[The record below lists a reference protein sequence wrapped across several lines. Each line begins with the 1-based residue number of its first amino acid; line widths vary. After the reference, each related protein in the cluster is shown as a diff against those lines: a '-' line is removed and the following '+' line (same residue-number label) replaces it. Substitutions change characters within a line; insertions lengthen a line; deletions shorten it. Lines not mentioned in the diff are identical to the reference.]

1 METRRRNVL
10 LGWSLISAGMFGRA
24 IAAPAQVAKRLSSMN
39 AGSYNIA
46 DWGAKLDG
54 TSNDAPFIQ
63 AAYNAMPNGATM
75 TIPIGNWSGDPAPD
89 FQNVYHTKHIL
100 WAALGTLDQ
109 GTAAPG
115 TNPVLSIGDGD
126 VFETFYAGAKF
137 FSKTYKKSCD
147 IGDDAAFL
155 HETGGAAHAV
165 NVINDNPAFSNGYS
179 VIWGD
184 SSMITS
190 TAQSKGYSWAKVHT
204 LNSFGQNDLGGQDV
218 ASVSRVQNYGKNST
232 WATASANCNLTGLQ
246 PVAFGDTGHE
256 GDMFTNG
263 PDPGGG
269 RVHRLLTNNQQNWP
283 AWQPNKQVV
292 AAGNITPPTIIQM
305 TPAGGEPCTYI
316 CIRSGITGWAAPN
329 FTQPVYPQTTT
340 FTDGT
345 AVWRYGTT
353 VRSSMD
359 KGDCMQSSGGNAYNT
374 MYWMSGNV
382 NNAMID
388 ATLVRFKGNATA
400 MSLPENAY
408 INFTAKS
415 LPHPWK
421 PNAAYDVGQ
430 RLIPNDFQGYVY
442 VCATAGI
449 SGATEPAFPVK
460 GTVADNNI
468 VWAVDNFGRRFGYS
482 SYGRELIYQVN
493 SADTASAVI
502 ALAIKDD
509 GAIATPFLN
518 AGSAEF
524 CITFAAKKPAFT
536 VTKQAAISTVP
547 LIDSN
552 VANCME
558 TNPAAI
564 TIPDATTWFIVSPSA
579 ATLPKLIITFPA
591 YIAGGQALEITFD
604 AAVTSL
610 SFAFPSG
617 ASAQGKFPASAAA
630 GATMKFRAAA
640 GKIWRHIVYA

>member
-10 LGWSLISAGMFGRA
+10 LGWSLISASLFERA
-24 IAAPAQVAKRLSSMN
+24 AAAPAQVTKQR
-39 AGSYNIA
+39 AGSYNIT

-54 TSNDAPFIQ
+54 ASNDAPFIQ
-63 AAYNAMPNGATM
+63 AAYNAMPDGAVM
-75 TIPIGNWSGDPAPD
+75 TIPIGNWYGDPQASFD
-89 FQNVYHTKHIL
+89 NVYHTKHIL
-100 WAALGTLDQ
+100 WEALGTLDQ
-109 GTAAPG
+109 GAAAAG
-115 TNPVLSIGDGD
+115 TKPVLSIGDGD

-190 TAQSKGYSWAKVHT
+190 SAQSKGYSWAKVHT

-218 ASVSRVQNYGKNST
+218 ASVARVQNYGKNST

-283 AWQPNKQVV
+283 AWSANKQVV
-292 AAGNITPPTIIQM
+292 AAGNMNPATIIQM

-316 CIRSGITGWAAPN
+316 CIRAGVTGFVAPN
-329 FTQPVYPQTTT
+329 FTQPAHPQTAT

-353 VRSSMD
+353 VRASMD
-359 KGDCMQSSGGNAYNT
+359 KGDCMQSSGANAYNT
-374 MYWMSGNV
+374 MYWLSGNV
-382 NNAMID
+382 NNAIID
-388 ATLVRFKGNATA
+388 ATQVTFKGDA
-400 MSLPENAY
+400 MALSLPENAY
-408 INFTAKS
+408 INFTGRS

-421 PNAAYDVGQ
+421 PNTTYEVGQ
-430 RLIPNDFQGYVY
+430 KIIPNDFQGYVY
-442 VCATAGI
+442 ICTAPGI
-449 SGATEPAFPVK
+449 SGATQPDFPAKGPV
-460 GTVADNNI
+460 TDNDV
-468 VWAVDNFGRRFGYS
+468 VWSNYDFGRRLGYS

-493 SADTASAVI
+493 SADSGGTVI

-509 GAIATPFLN
+509 GALTTPFLN
-518 AGSAEF
+518 ANSREF
-524 CITFAAKKPAFT
+524 SVTLSDRKTAFT
-536 VTKQAAISTVP
+536 LTSQAAIATVP
-547 LIDSN
+547 LIESN
-552 VANCME
+552 VYIDTT
-558 TNPAAI
+558 TNPTAI
-564 TIPDATTWFIVSPSA
+564 TIPNGATWFIVSPA
-579 ATLPKLIITFPA
+579 APTVAALIITFPD
-591 YIAGGQALEITFD
+591 YIADGQALEITFD

-610 SFAFPSG
+610 SFAFPPG
-617 ASAQGKFPASAAA
+617 AGAHGNFPVNAAA
-630 GATMKFRAAA
+630 GTTLKFRAAKD
-640 GKIWRHIVYA
+640 KIWRHIVYA